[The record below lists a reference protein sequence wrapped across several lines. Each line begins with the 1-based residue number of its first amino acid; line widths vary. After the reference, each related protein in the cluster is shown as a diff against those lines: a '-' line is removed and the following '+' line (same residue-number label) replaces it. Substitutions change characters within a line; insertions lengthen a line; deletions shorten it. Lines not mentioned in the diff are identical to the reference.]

1 MNATAGVRNIRLA
14 LAPALSIP
22 ILVRTETTKPPSETL
37 RRSVVGD
44 MQSIPVSVNLHPI
57 EIGRPDVSASVEGG
71 PNNPLLVLRN
81 LEAGRYKVE
90 VVPNN
95 TENNSWYVKSI
106 FYGGADLFRQEL
118 TVAGGEA
125 SPMEIVLRDDSAVLH
140 GTVQFEET
148 EGQAAVLVVPDYAP
162 LDPKIDGL
170 APGEYKIFAFDRLDG
185 LEYSNPEVLGEYA
198 SKAAQV
204 SLLPNEKTTVKV
216 DLIQRG
222 E

>member
-1 MNATAGVRNIRLA
+1 
-14 LAPALSIP
+14 
-22 ILVRTETTKPPSETL
+22 
-37 RRSVVGD
+37 

-162 LDPKIDGL
+162 LDPKMTVADDRGEFQIDGL